1 MGVLEVVL
9 SAVVCA
15 VVVVSVARIAAKA
28 GFSPWWALV
37 PAAAMA
43 VAFATLA
50 TVHRHARFGA
60 LSLHTVVHSARAL
73 VIADAACLGVTVLLL
88 VVFAVV
94 DWPARRVAPTA
105 SVTRATTMTTP
116 TSANARSK
124 AHRRGRAAGRAK
136 VAEAEVPA
144 RMRVRALPDVTGQP
158 AGWFPSGA
166 LGSGEQSY
174 WDGTKWTARR
184 CWRNEMWVNQPVG
197 PSLLAE
203 PMR

>member
-15 VVVVSVARIAAKA
+15 VVVVAVARIAAKA

-37 PAAAMA
+37 PAATTA

-50 TVHRHARFGA
+50 TVHSHARFGA

-88 VVFAVV
+88 VVFAVS
-94 DWPARRVAPTA
+94 DWPALTVAPATVTATATTTATA
-105 SVTRATTMTTP
+105 SSGHTA
-116 TSANARSK
+116 K
-124 AHRRGRAAGRAK
+124 AHRRGRASGRAQ
-136 VAEAEVPA
+136 AATEVPA
-144 RMRVRALPDVTGQP
+144 RMRIRALPDVSGQP
-158 AGWFPSGA
+158 AGWYASGA

-174 WDGTKWTARR
+174 WDGAKWTARR
-184 CWRNEMWVNQPVG
+184 CWRNEMWINQPLE

-203 PMR
+203 SMR